1 MRHFLKRKRAFAF
14 SGAGGFSLAA
24 GARFYISIMQRIKRE
39 LEFLSD
45 VKKLPGLKPGSGAD
59 RNKLGLP
66 IGELC
71 VINPF
76 FVGCVVSLQIKL
88 DCDVQLVYAGS
99 S

>member
-1 MRHFLKRKRAFAF
+1 MRHFLKRKRALF
-14 SGAGGFSLAA
+14 SGAVDFPLLW

-45 VKKLPGLKPGSGAD
+45 AKKLPGLKPGSGAD

-66 IGELC
+66 IGESC

-88 DCDVQLVYAGS
+88 DCDVQLVYARS

>member
-1 MRHFLKRKRAFAF
+1 MHF
-14 SGAGGFSLAA
+14 SDAGGFSLAA

-45 VKKLPGLKPGSGAD
+45 AKKLPGLKPGSGAD
-59 RNKLGLP
+59 RNNLGLP

-76 FVGCVVSLQIKL
+76 LVGCVVSLQIKL
-88 DCDVQLVYAGS
+88 DCDVQLVYARS

>member
-1 MRHFLKRKRAFAF
+1 MPSTALVDFPLLRGRTLY
-14 SGAGGFSLAA
+14 
-24 GARFYISIMQRIKRE
+24 FYH
-39 LEFLSD
+39 
-45 VKKLPGLKPGSGAD
+45 VANKKGTGIFTKKKKMLPGLKPGSGAN

-76 FVGCVVSLQIKL
+76 FVGGMVALQIKL
-88 DCDVQLVYAGS
+88 DCDVQLVYARS